1 MGRLKKMSLKKAL
14 FTLVLLDFIIVAV
27 LTVVTLTLRTE
38 LQFEIAPRGIALQ
51 YTADG
56 EKIALVEK
64 LPQPDEGSLLLSQIF
79 EIGSYVLIFFYFCV
93 CTTIAVTVFYRVKIK
108 KPLEQLRYG
117 EARIIA
123 NDLDFRI
130 QSESEDELGRLCDA
144 FETMR
149 VSLRD
154 TNRELWRQ
162 NEERKRLN
170 AAFSHDLRNPVT
182 VLKGS
187 AKMARQSVERG
198 DVNRETLI
206 RSLERI
212 EKHSARIENYVEIM
226 SSVQRLEQIPLQ
238 SKYIASDEISSALDE
253 TVHLMGAGSG
263 KEIRFTSELAADSVK
278 IDRGMLFIIAEN
290 LVSNALRFAENSV
303 SVSFST
309 GAKEVRLTVEDDGNG
324 FPEKMIKNG
333 IKPFQKGTEEAGHFG
348 MGLYICMLLSRRHG
362 GGLTIEN
369 IKNGAKVSAVLK

>member
-14 FTLVLLDFIIVAV
+14 FTLVLLDFVIVAV
-27 LTVVTLTLRTE
+27 LTVVTLNVRTE
-38 LQFEIAPRGIALQ
+38 LQFEIAPRGVAIQ

-56 EKIALVEK
+56 VRTGLPEE
-64 LPQPDEGSLLLSQIF
+64 LPQLDESALLLSQML
-79 EIGSYVLIFFYFCV
+79 EIGSYALIFFFFCAF
-93 CTTIAVTVFYRVKIK
+93 TTIAITVFYRVKIK
-108 KPLEQLRYG
+108 KPLEQLSHG
-117 EARIIA
+117 AARIIA

-130 QSESEDELGRLCDA
+130 ESESEDELGRLCDA

-198 DVNRETLI
+198 DVNRETLL

-212 EKHSARIENYVEIM
+212 EKHSVRIENYVEIM

-238 SKYIASDEISSALDE
+238 TKCIAAGELSSALEE

-263 KEIRFTSELAADSVK
+263 KEIRFTSELMADMVR
-278 IDRGMLFIIAEN
+278 IDQGMLFIIAEN
-290 LVSNALRFAENSV
+290 LVSNALRFAENRISLT
-303 SVSFST
+303 FCT
-309 GAKEVRLTVEDDGNG
+309 GAEGVRLTVEDDGNG
-324 FPEKMIKNG
+324 FPEKMIKKG
-333 IKPFQKGTEEAGHFG
+333 IKPFQKGSEEAGHFG
-348 MGLYICMLLSRRHG
+348 MGLYICMLLSGRHG
-362 GGLTIEN
+362 GSLTIEN
-369 IKNGAKVSAVLK
+369 TKNGAKVSAVLK